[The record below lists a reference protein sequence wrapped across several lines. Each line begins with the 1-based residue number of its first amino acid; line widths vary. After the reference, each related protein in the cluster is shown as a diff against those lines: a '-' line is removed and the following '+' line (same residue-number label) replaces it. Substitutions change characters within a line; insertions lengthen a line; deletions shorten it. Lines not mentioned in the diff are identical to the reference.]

1 MLFHRDYVQT
11 ILPTFVNSW
20 LVVDS
25 VCHPGLFLSLVY
37 SYLKDIFH
45 IQCSSILVLC
55 ILASMYE
62 HVRACMSMFGE
73 SRLQVS
79 KCVLSLS
86 VLLSLVSLVSS
97 MLSTILSKCKGAGG
111 GGGSLSSESNSSVQN
126 YLQ

>member
-1 MLFHRDYVQT
+1 
-11 ILPTFVNSW
+11 
-20 LVVDS
+20 
-25 VCHPGLFLSLVY
+25 
-37 SYLKDIFH
+37 
-45 IQCSSILVLC
+45 
-55 ILASMYE
+55 
-62 HVRACMSMFGE
+62 MSMFGE

-111 GGGSLSSESNSSVQN
+111 GGSLSSESNSSVQN